1 MRLLGVDLGTRR
13 IGLAV
18 VGGTLFSPLWNL
30 LGIWLFRGDLLVQ
43 GTRIP
48 WIVIV
53 WTKVNLGLL
62 LGGLLLLVVA
72 EAFRIGHKLDEEQ
85 RLTV

>member
-1 MRLLGVDLGTRR
+1 LFALTR
-13 IGLAV
+13 
-18 VGGTLFSPLWNL
+18 
-30 LGIWLFRGDLLVQ
+30 
-43 GTRIP
+43 
-48 WIVIV
+48 
-53 WTKVNLGLL
+53 VNLGLL